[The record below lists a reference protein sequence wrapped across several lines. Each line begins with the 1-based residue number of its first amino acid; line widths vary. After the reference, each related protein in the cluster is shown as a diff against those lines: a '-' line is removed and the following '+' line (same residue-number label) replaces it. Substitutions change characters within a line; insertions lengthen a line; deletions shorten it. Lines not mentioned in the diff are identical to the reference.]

1 MRKMAKGAAI
11 TGGVFAVLFFL
22 VNILTFSVQIIMG
35 SMPPVILAITGLNMV
50 TTLLLGIALFRCK
63 ADAFAA
69 IVCLLNVPLNLYN
82 GINSILS
89 FNGMLDAE
97 RGMAAFVYGLRSAA
111 AWIEIAALI
120 LMAVQCFRKKGG
132 KDMLCAVF
140 AAIAAVLSV
149 VVSLGISSITNW
161 SFIEQEG
168 MGAIMLVMSSVIV
181 SAVNTL
187 FNKIPLALG
196 GLAIGNSKVEE
207 PAAPYGQYGYQYQA
221 PQQPG
226 QK

>member
-22 VNILTFSVQIIMG
+22 FNILGLVSLLIMG
-35 SMPPVILAITGLNMV
+35 NAAPVTFVITVLEMV

-69 IVCLLNVPLNLYN
+69 IVCLLNVPLNLYH
-82 GINSILS
+82 GINSIIS
-89 FNGMLDAE
+89 VNGMLAAE
-97 RGMAAFVYGLRSAA
+97 RGMAALVYGLRSAA

-149 VVSLGISSITNW
+149 VVSLGISNIINW
-161 SFIEQEG
+161 PFIEREG
-168 MGAIMLVMSSVIV
+168 MEVVRLILPTIIV
-181 SAVNTL
+181 SAVETV
-187 FNKIPLALG
+187 FGKIPLALG

-207 PAAPYGQYGYQYQA
+207 PATPYGQYVYQV
-221 PQQPG
+221 PQQ
-226 QK
+226 QNWQ

>member
-22 VNILTFSVQIIMG
+22 FNILGLVSMLIMG
-35 SMPPVILAITGLNMV
+35 NVAPVTFVITVLEMV

-69 IVCLLNVPLNLYN
+69 IVCLLNVPLNLYH

-89 FNGMLDAE
+89 VNGMLAAE
-97 RGMAAFVYGLRSAA
+97 RGMAALVYGLRSAA

-149 VVSLGISSITNW
+149 VVSLGISNIINW
-161 SFIEQEG
+161 PFIEREG
-168 MGAIMLVMSSVIV
+168 MEVVMLILPTIIV
-181 SAVNTL
+181 SAVETV
-187 FNKIPLALG
+187 FGKIPLALG
-196 GLAIGNSKVEE
+196 ALAIGNSKVEE
-207 PAAPYGQYGYQYQA
+207 PATPYGQYGYQV
-221 PQQPG
+221 PQQ
-226 QK
+226 QNWQ

>member
-22 VNILTFSVQIIMG
+22 FNILGLVSMLIVGNVAPVTF
-35 SMPPVILAITGLNMV
+35 VITVLEMV

-82 GINSILS
+82 GINSIIS
-89 FNGMLDAE
+89 VNGMLAAE
-97 RGMAAFVYGLRSAA
+97 RGMAALVYGLRSAA
-111 AWIEIAALI
+111 AWIEIGALI

-149 VVSLGISSITNW
+149 VVSLGISNIINW
-161 SFIEQEG
+161 PFIEREG
-168 MGAIMLVMSSVIV
+168 MEVVMLIVPTIIV
-181 SAVNTL
+181 SAVETV
-187 FNKIPLALG
+187 FGKIPLALG
-196 GLAIGNSKVEE
+196 ALAIGNSKVEE
-207 PAAPYGQYGYQYQA
+207 PAAPYGQYGYQV
-221 PQQPG
+221 PQQ
-226 QK
+226 QNWQ

>member
-22 VNILTFSVQIIMG
+22 ANILIFAVQIIMG
-35 SMPPVILAITGLNMV
+35 TMLPVTFVITVLEMV

-69 IVCLLNVPLNLYN
+69 IVCLLNVPLNLYH
-82 GINSILS
+82 GINSIIS
-89 FNGMLDAE
+89 VNGMLDAE
-97 RGMAAFVYGLRSAA
+97 RGLAALVYGLRSAA
-111 AWIEIAALI
+111 AWIEIGALI

-149 VVSLGISSITNW
+149 VVSLGISNIANW
-161 SFIEQEG
+161 SVIDREG
-168 MGAIMLVMSSVIV
+168 MAVLMLILPSVIV

-187 FNKIPLALG
+187 FRKIPLALG

-207 PAAPYGQYGYQYQA
+207 PAAPYGQCGYQYQA
-221 PQQPG
+221 QQPG